1 MMQYK
6 PVKTKKSYEQVA
18 DTLLEKIKSGQLQP
32 GDKLDSVTQLAKSF
46 EVSQS
51 VIREALSGLRAM
63 GLLTMRQGEGTYVSK
78 YDASKFSL
86 PVSAAFIMKKED
98 VKELFEVR
106 RILEAGAA
114 ASAALHHTEKDME
127 AMKKVLLE
135 MEEAIGNGELGEQ
148 ADYDFHLAIVKASQN
163 KMLTSLLSSVSDI
176 MAETIRETRRLVLFS
191 EGRDERLLQEHRKI
205 FEAIQAKNPNEA
217 RKNMVEHLIGVEKL
231 LEKYIY

>member
-1 MMQYK
+1 MQYK

-18 DTLLEKIKSGQLQP
+18 DTLLEMIKSGQLQP

-78 YDASKFSL
+78 YDASKLSL

>member
-18 DTLLEKIKSGQLQP
+18 DTLLEMIKSGQLQP

-114 ASAALHHTEKDME
+114 ASAALHHTEKDIE

>member
-1 MMQYK
+1 MQYK